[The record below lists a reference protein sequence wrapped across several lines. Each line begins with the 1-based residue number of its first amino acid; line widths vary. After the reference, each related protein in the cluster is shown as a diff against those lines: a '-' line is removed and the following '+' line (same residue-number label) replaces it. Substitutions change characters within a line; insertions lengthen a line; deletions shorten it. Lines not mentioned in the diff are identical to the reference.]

1 MARTLNKLPSNVL
14 TQKLPPG
21 RHADGG
27 NLYLTVSP
35 AGARSWVF
43 LYRGPRSRKIEMG
56 LGPARDVPLSMA
68 REKATAARRL
78 LAEGR
83 SPLEAKRAEQAVPTF
98 GDAADE
104 LIETMKPS
112 WKNPKHR
119 AQWEMT
125 MLVYAASVRE
135 TRVDQVQT
143 ADVLRILRPLWQ
155 TKPETAS
162 RVRGRIER
170 VLDSARAQGHRS
182 GENPA
187 RWKGHLDQILPKRAK
202 LTRGHHAAM
211 PYSQVPEFVA
221 RLRSVPTIS
230 NLALEFT
237 ILCAARSGEAR
248 GALWTEIDR
257 PGGLWIVPPARMK
270 EGREHRVPLTQRAL
284 EILDLVAR
292 LAGKRQ
298 CELIFPGLKKQA
310 LADSSLAKPM
320 FTLGA
325 SEYTPHG
332 FRSSFRDWAGDTTD
346 FAREVAEAALSHL
359 VGDDSERAYRRG
371 DALEKR
377 RGLMI
382 AWEQFLR
389 EPNETL
395 SKVRHGI
402 DLRFPLG
409 TPKRSLDVREFQA
422 DS

>member
-1 MARTLNKLPSNVL
+1 MARSLNKLPSNVL
-14 TQKLPPG
+14 TKKLPPG

-35 AGARSWVF
+35 AGARSWIF

-56 LGPARDVPLSMA
+56 LGPARDVPLSTA
-68 REKATAARRL
+68 REKAAAARRL

-98 GDAADE
+98 GEAADD

-119 AQWEMT
+119 DQWQMT
-125 MLVYAASVRE
+125 MKVYAAPIRE
-135 TRVDQVQT
+135 MRVDQVQT
-143 ADVLRILRPLWQ
+143 ADILQILRPFWH

-162 RVRGRIER
+162 RVRGRVER

-187 RWKGHLDQILPKRAK
+187 RWRGHLDLILPKRAK

-211 PYSQVPEFVA
+211 PYRQVAEFVA
-221 RLRSVPTIS
+221 KLRATPTIS

-237 ILCAARSGEAR
+237 ILCAARSGETR
-248 GALWTEIDR
+248 GAVWTEIDR
-257 PGGLWIVPPARMK
+257 PGGLWIVPPERMK
-270 EGREHRVPLTQRAL
+270 EAREHRVPLSQRAL

-298 CELIFPGLKKQA
+298 CELIFPGLKKQP
-310 LADSSLAKPM
+310 LSDSSLAKPM
-320 FTLGA
+320 LTLGA

-332 FRSSFRDWAGDTTD
+332 FRSSFRDWAGDETE

-377 RGLMI
+377 RSLMI
-382 AWEQFLR
+382 AWEQFLAL
-389 EPNETL
+389 EP
-395 SKVRHGI
+395 SAPVSSVSHAG
-402 DLRFPLG
+402 
-409 TPKRSLDVREFQA
+409 PKLYEIQSTI
-422 DS
+422 

>member
-1 MARTLNKLPSNVL
+1 MARSLNKLPSNVV
-14 TQKLPPG
+14 TKKLPPG

-56 LGPARDVPLSMA
+56 LGPARDVPLGVA
-68 REKATAARRL
+68 REKAAAARRL
-78 LAEGR
+78 LAEGK

-98 GDAADE
+98 GEAADD
-104 LIETMKPS
+104 LIATMRPS
-112 WKNPKHR
+112 WKNAKHR

-125 MLVYAASVRE
+125 MLVYAEPIRE

-143 ADVLRILRPLWQ
+143 AEVLQILRPLWQ
-155 TKPETAS
+155 AKPETAS

-170 VLDSARAQGHRS
+170 VLDAARAQGHRC

-187 RWKGHLDQILPKRAK
+187 RWKGHLDLILPKRAK

-211 PYSQVPEFVA
+211 PYSQVPDFVA

-237 ILCAARSGEAR
+237 ILCAARSGETR
-248 GALWTEIDR
+248 GAVWTEVDR
-257 PGGLWIVPPARMK
+257 PAGLWVIPPARMK
-270 EGREHRVPLTQRAL
+270 EGREHRVPLTPRAL
-284 EILDLVAR
+284 EVLDLVAR

-298 CELIFPGLKKQA
+298 CELIFPGLRKQQ
-310 LADSSLAKPM
+310 LSDSSLAKPM
-320 FTLGA
+320 VTLEA
-325 SEYTPHG
+325 DAYTPHG
-332 FRSSFRDWAGDTTD
+332 FRSSFRDWAGDKTD

-371 DALEKR
+371 DALDKR
-377 RGLMI
+377 RALMV
-382 AWEQFLR
+382 AWQRYL
-389 EPNETL
+389 
-395 SKVRHGI
+395 
-402 DLRFPLG
+402 
-409 TPKRSLDVREFQA
+409 TP
-422 DS
+422 

>member
-14 TQKLPPG
+14 TKKLPPG

-27 NLYLTVSP
+27 NLYLTISP
-35 AGARSWVF
+35 AGARSWIF
-43 LYRGPRSRKIEMG
+43 LYRGPSSRKIEMG
-56 LGPARDVPLSMA
+56 LGPARDVALSVA
-68 REKATAARRL
+68 REKAAAARRL

-98 GDAADE
+98 GEAADE
-104 LIETMKPS
+104 LIEAMKPS

-119 AQWEMT
+119 DQWEMT
-125 MLVYAASVRE
+125 MLVYAAPIRE

-143 ADVLRILRPLWQ
+143 AEVLQILRPLWQ

-162 RVRGRIER
+162 RVRGRVER

-187 RWKGHLDQILPKRAK
+187 RWKGHLDLILPRRAK

-211 PYSQVPEFVA
+211 PYKRVPEFVA
-221 RLRSVPTIS
+221 KLRATPTIS

-237 ILCAARSGEAR
+237 ILCAARSGETR
-248 GALWTEIDR
+248 GALWAEIDR
-257 PGGLWIVPPARMK
+257 PAGLWIVPPQRMK
-270 EGREHRVPLTQRAL
+270 EGREHRVPLAPRAL
-284 EILDLVAR
+284 DILDLVAR

-298 CELIFPGLKKQA
+298 CEFIFPGLKKQP
-310 LADSSLAKPM
+310 LSDSSLAKPM
-320 FTLGA
+320 ITLGA
-325 SEYTPHG
+325 DDCTPHG
-332 FRSSFRDWAGDTTD
+332 FRSSFRDWCGDETE

-382 AWEQFLR
+382 AWGEFLTTLRPDTVSARSRTEIEQYQIQ
-389 EPNETL
+389 
-395 SKVRHGI
+395 SV
-402 DLRFPLG
+402 
-409 TPKRSLDVREFQA
+409 S
-422 DS
+422 